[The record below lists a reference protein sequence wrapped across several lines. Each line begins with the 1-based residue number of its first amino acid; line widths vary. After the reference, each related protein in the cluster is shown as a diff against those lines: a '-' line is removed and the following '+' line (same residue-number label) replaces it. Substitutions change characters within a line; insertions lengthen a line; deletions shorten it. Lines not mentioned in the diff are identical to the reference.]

1 MNIQRKGIRVF
12 VALSI
17 LSFFSLFTA
26 YSHNF
31 TENDFPSSKPKFE
44 NSDQDLFW
52 DGKQSEPEIV
62 ASAYYTILETDR
74 FEKSLLFCFQEFS
87 LNQKTVTL
95 RC

>member
-1 MNIQRKGIRVF
+1 MNIHRKGIRVF
-12 VALSI
+12 VALLI
-17 LSFFSLFTA
+17 LSFFLVSTDYLHNGAETA
-26 YSHNF
+26 
-31 TENDFPSSKPKFE
+31 FPSSKSKFE

-52 DGKQSEPEIV
+52 DGEQSEPEIV